1 MQRFAEVA
9 GAVLVFIAFVILSVI
24 LFSLPVMWLWNWL
37 MPDLFGLQQIT
48 IWQALGLSVLCSLLF
63 PHGSSWRVA
72 EWLRNWDKSWDTW
85 MGKYDDTN
93 EAITNRLS
101 DILYELRR
109 ANRQPQPPSE
119 RQSHLVT
126 QRDARPLSGD
136 ELEEELRRVVT
147 NANRDNPPE

>member
-63 PHGSSWRVA
+63 PHGSSWQVA

-85 MGKYDDTN
+85 MGKYDETN

-136 ELEEELRRVVT
+136 ELEEELRRAVT

>member
-1 MQRFAEVA
+1 VCDINKRILAMERFAEVA

-85 MGKYDDTN
+85 MGKYDETN
-93 EAITNRLS
+93 EAITSRLS

-109 ANRQPQPPSE
+109 ANYN
-119 RQSHLVT
+119 
-126 QRDARPLSGD
+126 
-136 ELEEELRRVVT
+136 LEQELRRAVT
-147 NANRDNPPE
+147 NANRDNPPK